1 MTRRPTACGVY
12 GNAVPGM
19 EPEPMLE
26 GPNMRRR
33 TLMTLLAALLLGL
46 ALVGCGGDDADE
58 AVEEAETVAEGVAEE
73 AEEAVETATGEAA
86 EAVEDVTE
94 TAGEVVSEA
103 EVSIE
108 LGEQNASGQS
118 GTATLSPNDDGT
130 VHVSLEISNP
140 PAEAQPA
147 HIHQGTCAEL
157 DPTPAFPLESVVN
170 GTSESDVD
178 VSLQDL
184 LDAVDGYAINV
195 HKSDAEAD
203 VYVACGDI
211 IG

>member
-1 MTRRPTACGVY
+1 M
-12 GNAVPGM
+12 
-19 EPEPMLE
+19 
-26 GPNMRRR
+26 
-33 TLMTLLAALLLGL
+33 
-46 ALVGCGGDDADE
+46 ALVGCGGDDAEE
-58 AVEEAETVAEGVAEE
+58 AVEEAATVAESVAED
-73 AEEAVETATGEAA
+73 AEEAVDAATGEAA
-86 EAVEDVTE
+86 EAVEDATE
-94 TAGEVVSEA
+94 TAGDIVSEA
-103 EVSIE
+103 EVSID
-108 LGEQNASGQS
+108 LSEQNASGQS

>member
-1 MTRRPTACGVY
+1 MMTALVAGV
-12 GNAVPGM
+12 
-19 EPEPMLE
+19 
-26 GPNMRRR
+26 
-33 TLMTLLAALLLGL
+33 LGL

-58 AVEEAETVAEGVAEE
+58 ALDEATTLAEGVAEE
-73 AEEAVETATGEAA
+73 AEEAIDAATDEAA

-94 TAGEVVSEA
+94 TSDIVTEA
-103 EVSIE
+103 EVSID

-118 GTATLSPNDDGT
+118 GTATLSPNEDGT

-157 DPTPAFPLESVVN
+157 DPAPAFPLESVVN

-184 LDAVDGYAINV
+184 LDAVEGYAINV

>member
-1 MTRRPTACGVY
+1 MMTALVAGV
-12 GNAVPGM
+12 
-19 EPEPMLE
+19 
-26 GPNMRRR
+26 
-33 TLMTLLAALLLGL
+33 LGL
-46 ALVGCGGDDADE
+46 ALVGCGGDEADE
-58 AVEEAETVAEGVAEE
+58 ALDEAATLAEGAAEDAEE
-73 AEEAVETATGEAA
+73 AIDAATNEAA
-86 EAVEDVTE
+86 EAAEDVTE
-94 TAGEVVSEA
+94 TSDIVSEA
-103 EVSIE
+103 EVSID

-157 DPTPAFPLESVVN
+157 DPAPAFPLESVVN